1 MNPVEDMQIFKR
13 IVEAGSISK
22 AADQLDTVKSAVSR
36 RLKELEKRL
45 NVTLLQRTTRRQM
58 LTEAGQRYYQSCLRL
73 LDDIAEAEARVAENK
88 NELQGR
94 LRIAVPLTF
103 GLEHMAPALM
113 TFQQRH
119 PQIELDVDFSD
130 KFVDLVADGF
140 DLAIR
145 ISQQL
150 ADSSMRAKRLSQS
163 RIIVCASP
171 DYLAEHGYPSQP
183 EDLNDG
189 HTTLHYRSRHE
200 SWAFQKN
207 GESIEVAVNGGM
219 LANNGQFLCQAA
231 VNGRGII
238 RSPDF
243 ICYQAINSGQLVRVL
258 NEFQTNDTVGI
269 YAVTPGSRY
278 LPRRCEVLIEFL
290 QETFADNSPWLQC

>member
-58 LTEAGQRYYQSCLRL
+58 LTDAGQRYYQSCLRL
-73 LDDIAEAEARVAENK
+73 LDDIAEAEAQVAENK
-88 NELQGR
+88 AELRGR

-145 ISQQL
+145 ITQQL
-150 ADSSMRAKRLSQS
+150 SDSSMRAKRLSQS
-163 RIIVCASP
+163 RIIVCASS
-171 DYLAEHGYPSQP
+171 DYLAQHGEPSHP
-183 EDLNDG
+183 DDLHT
-189 HTTLHYRSRHE
+189 HTTLHYSSRHE
-200 SWAFQKN
+200 NWSFQQD
-207 GESIEVAVNGGM
+207 SQPFEVAVNGGM

-231 VNGRGII
+231 ISGRGII

-243 ICYQAINSGQLVRVL
+243 ICYQAINSGQLVRIL
-258 NEFQTNDTVGI
+258 DTFQTDNTVGI

-278 LPRRCEVLIEFL
+278 LPRRCEVLIQFL
-290 QETFADNSPWLQC
+290 QETFTNNSPWLQC